1 MPLTGRS
8 TEEIG
13 GLEGQLLAGV
23 PEDGRSVS
31 NRRLR
36 DEILRWDS
44 DLYLAVRKRLIEN
57 GKLITGRGR
66 GGSVRRTPSEEPPG
80 NGEVLDEAAANREG
94 RHPDEPPFPDE
105 SSLYDPML
113 VVIRERW
120 VLDQPFDQ
128 VLVEKTDR
136 GGRRA
141 DGIWTRPDITVAAMT
156 SYTFV
161 PGRHFDI
168 VTFEVKHFSGLNVT
182 AVYEALAHRGAAT
195 RSYLLV
201 YVPDDQI
208 DAFESPTLAEITEEA
223 NRHGIGLIVA
233 GDPRDFDTWDIRE
246 DAERVAPD
254 PARLNAF
261 IRNQLSEGTKDQIV
275 RWFR

>member
-1 MPLTGRS
+1 MPLTGKS
-8 TEEIG
+8 IEEIEQ
-13 GLEGQLLAGV
+13 LETELLAGV
-23 PEDGRSVS
+23 PDDSRSIG
-31 NRRLR
+31 NKRLR

-44 DLYLAVRKRLIEN
+44 ALYLAVRKRLIEN
-57 GKLITGRGR
+57 GKLITGRGK
-66 GGSVRRTPSEEPPG
+66 GGSVRRSPADEEPA
-80 NGEVLDEAAANREG
+80 EAQAVDDDVVDHDNEL
-94 RHPDEPPFPDE
+94 PDGLPFPDE

-113 VVIRERW
+113 QVLRERW

-182 AVYEALAHRGAAT
+182 AVYEALAHRRAAT
-195 RSYLLV
+195 RSYLLI
-201 YVPDDQI
+201 YVPDRQLEV
-208 DAFESPTLAEITEEA
+208 FETPTLVEIAEEA

-233 GDPRDFDTWDIRE
+233 GDPADFDTWDIRE
-246 DAERVAPD
+246 DADRLAPD

>member
-1 MPLTGRS
+1 MPLTGKS
-8 TEEIG
+8 TEEIEQ
-13 GLEGQLLAGV
+13 LEAELLSGV
-23 PEDGRSVS
+23 PDDGR
-31 NRRLR
+31 NIGNKRLR
-36 DEILRWDS
+36 DEILRWDTG
-44 DLYLAVRKRLIEN
+44 LYLSVRKRLIES
-57 GKLITGRGR
+57 GKLITGRGK
-66 GGSVRRTPSEEPPG
+66 GGSVRRAPIDEEPA
-80 NGEVLDEAAANREG
+80 VAQLADEAVVVDL
-94 RHPDEPPFPDE
+94 PDVQPFPDE

-113 VVIRERW
+113 AVIRDRW

-156 SYTFV
+156 SYTYV

-168 VTFEVKHFSGLNVT
+168 VTFEVKHYAGLNVT
-182 AVYEALAHRGAAT
+182 AVYEALAHRRAAT

-208 DAFESPTLAEITEEA
+208 EAFETPTLAEIAEEA
-223 NRHGIGLIVA
+223 NRHGIGLIIA
-233 GDPRDFDTWDIRE
+233 GDPADFDTWDIRE
-246 DAERVAPD
+246 DADRLAPD